1 MIKRYLVFL
10 SYLFI
15 FPSCQHDHELLSSRS
30 FNFTYSV
37 LIKSTNGE
45 KLEAWIPVPS
55 SNEVQNISNLNI
67 DAANLNYSIK
77 TEPDFGNKYLYIL
90 NEDGTT
96 SDSKISVSFSVK
108 RKEHKNVNYKNS
120 IQSDKCICFS

>member
-10 SYLFI
+10 CYLFI

-55 SNEVQNISNLNI
+55 SNEVQNISNN
-67 DAANLNYSIK
+67 
-77 TEPDFGNKYLYIL
+77 
-90 NEDGTT
+90 NE
-96 SDSKISVSFSVK
+96 
-108 RKEHKNVNYKNS
+108 Y
-120 IQSDKCICFS
+120 